1 MSAMPSSMPS
11 ERQRLPPLVFGPF
24 TFDTQSRLLRRE
36 GREIAL
42 PPRVL
47 GVLELLLQRAGDV
60 VSRQELIDAVWKD
73 AFVTDTSLAEAV
85 SVLRQGLGDDPQAP
99 TYIQTLH
106 RRGYRFVAPV
116 AAGAIARNG
125 EPRRDDA
132 QASGE
137 ARVSPSIGGQL
148 VPWAAAVICALIA
161 ITAVWQ
167 LTTKRQDFTPPAAR
181 FEITAAPAARFDT
194 SAPALAISTDG
205 TQLAWSGC
213 DDSGCRLYHRP
224 LDRLEAAA
232 VTGSDDAH
240 APFFSPDGRWIAF
253 FAGGRLKKVA
263 IAGGAPVTIA
273 DAPSI
278 LGGVWIDREIVFAGS
293 PAGGLMRVSEDGG
306 DPRVLTRPREAA
318 GEVRHSWPSLVPGQR
333 MLLFTIDAVP
343 GDGAP
348 GVMGVLSLDAVGSSP
363 REVTSWRTP
372 ASGVDLVR
380 AAGPDVIVLS
390 RGGELQAMAFDAA
403 RQAAGGAPRAV
414 AGAVSVAGGRAQ
426 FALSAT
432 GALTYGSAEDA
443 ARAGLSWRSSAG
455 SQTAPDEI
463 RPLRD
468 AALTSDGTRLAGVQV
483 EGSRSDIW
491 IADVQRGAA
500 TRLSHSGINAAPVW
514 AANGRTVYFAARS
527 DGPFEIWSRDADG
540 VQPAAR
546 LFATS
551 RHAIPRSASPD
562 GTMLVFMQ
570 TAENTRADL
579 WALPLN
585 GGAPRPLVQGP
596 FDETEAAFSPDS
608 NLLAFQSSETGRWEI
623 YVQRIADG
631 RRLVVST
638 EGGEHP
644 VWTKDGLYF
653 QSRDRLMRA
662 TVASNGNDLR
672 VGAVDAVCGLRD
684 ATLRGIAPD
693 GRALVDVSDASPS
706 PSPARAIVT
715 LEWLREVR
723 TLLGPPSAALP
734 R

>member
-1 MSAMPSSMPS
+1 
-11 ERQRLPPLVFGPF
+11 
-24 TFDTQSRLLRRE
+24 
-36 GREIAL
+36 
-42 PPRVL
+42 
-47 GVLELLLQRAGDV
+47 
-60 VSRQELIDAVWKD
+60 
-73 AFVTDTSLAEAV
+73 
-85 SVLRQGLGDDPQAP
+85 
-99 TYIQTLH
+99 
-106 RRGYRFVAPV
+106 
-116 AAGAIARNG
+116 
-125 EPRRDDA
+125 
-132 QASGE
+132 
-137 ARVSPSIGGQL
+137 
-148 VPWAAAVICALIA
+148 
-161 ITAVWQ
+161 
-167 LTTKRQDFTPPAAR
+167 
-181 FEITAAPAARFDT
+181 
-194 SAPALAISTDG
+194 
-205 TQLAWSGC
+205 
-213 DDSGCRLYHRP
+213 
-224 LDRLEAAA
+224 
-232 VTGSDDAH
+232 
-240 APFFSPDGRWIAF
+240 
-253 FAGGRLKKVA
+253 
-263 IAGGAPVTIA
+263 
-273 DAPSI
+273 
-278 LGGVWIDREIVFAGS
+278 
-293 PAGGLMRVSEDGG
+293 
-306 DPRVLTRPREAA
+306 
-318 GEVRHSWPSLVPGQR
+318 
-333 MLLFTIDAVP
+333 
-343 GDGAP
+343 
-348 GVMGVLSLDAVGSSP
+348 MGVLSLDAVGSSP

-380 AAGPDVIVLS
+380 AAASDVIVLS
-390 RGGELQAMAFDAA
+390 RGGELQAMSFDAA
-403 RQAAGGAPRAV
+403 RQAVGSAPRAV

-432 GALTYGSAEDA
+432 GALTYGAAEHGSL
-443 ARAGLSWRSSAG
+443 AGLSWRSSAG
-455 SQTAPDEI
+455 SQAAPDEI

-468 AALTSDGTRLAGVQV
+468 AALTPDGTRLAGVQV

-500 TRLSHSGINAAPVW
+500 TRLSHSGINAAPAW
-514 AANGRTVYFAARS
+514 AANGRGVYFAARS
-527 DGPFEIWSRDADG
+527 DGPYEIWSRDADG

-608 NLLAFQSSETGRWEI
+608 SLLAFQSSETGRWEI

-644 VWTKDGLYF
+644 VWTKGGLYF

-693 GRALVDVSDASPS
+693 GRALVDGPDASPS
-706 PSPARAIVT
+706 PSKAIVS

-723 TLLGPPSAALP
+723 VLLGPPSAALP